1 MEDPACREQRQDV
14 ESGLSTPPE
23 ANSAAPTIVPD
34 LQLEGKLE
42 PPPTGQMV
50 RFCCHVSSAQS
61 VSLVGTF
68 NDWDPRITPMA
79 RDEDGAWSVNIELD
93 PGRHEYDFV
102 VDGRPCRKTAPD
114 DPYQSIPDC
123 VSKGNH
129 LLNRAIEIV

>member
-1 MEDPACREQRQDV
+1 MNNTTGRKQGKDI
-14 ESGLSTPPE
+14 ESGREGCADS
-23 ANSAAPTIVPD
+23 NSATRTVVPD

-102 VDGRPCRKTAPD
+102 VDGRPCRETAPD